1 MIKTD
6 YEVRAKEFIKEFA
19 PYLKGIRVTRS
30 NSYKVH
36 DAVRRFNIDKKRKV
50 KVDSGAS
57 RIVLITSDYVVK
69 LDFGT
74 TWAGNSK
81 TEMLGYQK
89 AQKDGYEYLLAKISL
104 YKYHNRSFF
113 IMPRA
118 RVAATLTWEGQKRLW
133 CKLTK
138 GEQRYL
144 RENFEDLHDSNWGS
158 LNGRPVLI
166 DYAWNDFKKYLL

>member
-1 MIKTD
+1 MIKND
-6 YEVRAKEFIKEFA
+6 YEIRAKEFVKEFA
-19 PYLKGIRVTRS
+19 PYLKGIRVTKP

-36 DAVRRFNIDKKRKV
+36 DAVHRFNTDKKRNV
-50 KVDSGAS
+50 KVASGAS
-57 RIVLITSDYVVK
+57 RIVFITSDYVVK

-81 TEMLGYQK
+81 SEMLGYQQ

-104 YKYHNRSFF
+104 YKCRNRSFF

-118 RVAATLTWEGQKRLW
+118 RVAETLTFKGQRRLW
-133 CKLTK
+133 LKLTEDERK
-138 GEQRYL
+138 YIRD
-144 RENFEDLHDSNWGS
+144 NFEDLHDNNWGS

-166 DYAWNDFKKYLL
+166 DYAWNDFKRLL

>member
-6 YEVRAKEFIKEFA
+6 YEVRAKAFIKEFA

-30 NSYKVH
+30 NSYRIY
-36 DAVRRFNIDKKRKV
+36 DAVRRFNVDKKRNV
-50 KVDSGAS
+50 KVASGAS
-57 RIVLITSDYVVK
+57 RIALITSDYVVK

-81 TEMLGYQK
+81 TEMLGYQQ

-104 YKYHNRSFF
+104 YKCCNRNFF

-118 RVAATLTWEGQKRLW
+118 RVAETLTWRGQKRLW
-133 CKLTK
+133 DKLTAD
-138 GEQRYL
+138 ERSYI
-144 RENFEDLHDSNWGS
+144 RDNFEDLHENNWGS
-158 LNGRPVLI
+158 LNGKLILI
-166 DYAWNDFKKYLL
+166 DYAWNNFKYLL

>member
-6 YEVRAKEFIKEFA
+6 YEVRAKAFIKEFA

-30 NSYKVH
+30 NSYRIY
-36 DAVRRFNIDKKRKV
+36 DAVRRFNVDKKRNV
-50 KVDSGAS
+50 KVASGAS
-57 RIVLITSDYVVK
+57 RIALITSDYVVK

-81 TEMLGYQK
+81 TEMLGYQQ

-104 YKYHNRSFF
+104 YKCCNRSFF

-118 RVAATLTWEGQKRLW
+118 RVAETLTWRGQKRLW
-133 CKLTK
+133 DKLT
-138 GEQRYL
+138 EDERSYI
-144 RENFEDLHDSNWGS
+144 RDNFEDLHENNWGS
-158 LNGRPVLI
+158 LNGKLILI
-166 DYAWNDFKKYLL
+166 DYAWNNFKYLL

>member
-6 YEVRAKEFIKEFA
+6 YEVRAKAFIKEFA
-19 PYLKGIRVTRS
+19 PYLKGIRVARY
-30 NSYKVH
+30 NSYKIR
-36 DAVRRFNIDKKRKV
+36 DAVRRFNADKKRNV

-74 TWAGNSK
+74 TWAGNSA
-81 TEMLGYQK
+81 TEMRGYEQAK
-89 AQKDGYEYLLAKISL
+89 KDGYEYLLAKISL

-118 RVAATLTWEGQKRLW
+118 RVAATLTWQGQKRLW
-133 CKLTK
+133 FKFT
-138 GEQRYL
+138 EDERNYI
-144 RENFEDLHDSNWGS
+144 RDNFEDLHDSNWGS
-158 LNGRPVLI
+158 LHGRPVLI
-166 DYAWNDFKKYLL
+166 DYAWNDFKYLL

>member
-6 YEVRAKEFIKEFA
+6 YEVRAKAFIKEFA

-30 NSYKVH
+30 NFYRIY
-36 DAVRRFNIDKKRKV
+36 DAVRRFNVDKKRNV
-50 KVDSGAS
+50 KVASGAS
-57 RIVLITSDYVVK
+57 RIALITSDYVVK

-104 YKYHNRSFF
+104 YKCCNRSFF

-118 RVAATLTWEGQKRLW
+118 RVAETLTWRGQKRLW
-133 CKLTK
+133 DKLNQD
-138 GEQRYL
+138 ERSYIHD
-144 RENFEDLHDSNWGS
+144 NFEDLHENNWGP
-158 LNGRPVLI
+158 LNGKLIPI
-166 DYAWNDFKKYLL
+166 DYAWNNFKYLL

>member
-6 YEVRAKEFIKEFA
+6 YEVRAKAFIKEFA

-30 NSYKVH
+30 NSYKIY
-36 DAVRRFNIDKKRKV
+36 DAVRRFNDDKKRNV
-50 KVDSGAS
+50 KVASGAS
-57 RIVLITSDYVVK
+57 RIALITSDYVVK

-81 TEMLGYQK
+81 TEMLGYQQ

-104 YKYHNRSFF
+104 YKCCNRSFF

-118 RVAATLTWEGQKRLW
+118 RVAETLTWRGQKRLW
-133 CKLTK
+133 DKLT
-138 GEQRYL
+138 EDERRYIHD
-144 RENFEDLHDSNWGS
+144 NFEDLHENNWGS
-158 LNGRPVLI
+158 LNGKLILI
-166 DYAWNDFKKYLL
+166 DYAWNNFKYLL

>member
-6 YEVRAKEFIKEFA
+6 YEVRAKAFIKEFA

-30 NSYKVH
+30 NSYKIY
-36 DAVRRFNIDKKRKV
+36 DAVRRFNVDKKRNV
-50 KVDSGAS
+50 KVASGAS
-57 RIVLITSDYVVK
+57 RIALITSDYVVK

-81 TEMLGYQK
+81 TEMLGYQQ

-104 YKYHNRSFF
+104 YKCCNRSFF

-118 RVAATLTWEGQKRLW
+118 RVAETLTWRGQKRLW
-133 CKLTK
+133 NKLT
-138 GEQRYL
+138 EDERRYIHD
-144 RENFEDLHDSNWGS
+144 NFEDLHENNWGS
-158 LNGRPVLI
+158 LNGKLILI
-166 DYAWNDFKKYLL
+166 DYAWNNFKYLL